1 MPLLKAQFQGKN
13 LTSTKTKLKL
23 KTPPNLA
30 AADGLPH
37 AGDQPGGDG
46 AAARRPG
53 HTGGI
58 QNTEYRIQSTEYRIQ
73 HTEYR
78 IQNTESNIQNTKY
91 RIQNTEYRIQNT
103 KYR

>member
-13 LTSTKTKLKL
+13 LKSTKTKLKL
-23 KTPPNLA
+23 KPSPNLA
-30 AADGLPH
+30 AAYGLSH

-58 QNTEYRIQSTEYRIQ
+58 QDTEYRVQSTEYRVQ
-73 HTEYR
+73 STVL
-78 IQNTESNIQNTKY
+78 TM
-91 RIQNTEYRIQNT
+91 
-103 KYR
+103 